1 MFRKTTILAL
11 ALISVLIVPGV
22 VMAQTSSD
30 LEVVLTKQT
39 PYPAEPGGTLDV
51 EIEIQNNGYAD
62 ANNYIVQIVPESP
75 FTLVTGQDAT
85 KSFSRISALDS
96 VKATFK
102 LTVSDTA
109 ISNSYDL
116 KFRLYPQSSPT
127 IYLEKS
133 VSIDVQGSTDFVID
147 SITTV
152 PENIEPGGRVD
163 LHVNIKNTGTGT
175 ARRVQG
181 SFAAESTSIVPILSG
196 GLVYVG
202 DVAPD
207 ETKDVK
213 LTIGIGPDL
222 DYGVYSSTL
231 TLSYKDENNAQQT
244 QSFDLGIPV
253 TGVILMDIISIEPD
267 YTGGT
272 LDIEVANKGTADASS
287 VEAKLF
293 IGGED
298 TGIDY
303 LSQLKATKKTTFSFP
318 LVMQGAGELVIDYVG
333 PDLKEGQI
341 RKDVVL
347 NFETPGGDTSGISI
361 LFWLIIIAV
370 IGFFVWR
377 RYFRK
382 KKKSR

>member
-1 MFRKTTILAL
+1 MFRKTMLLAS
-11 ALISVLIVPGV
+11 ALISVLILSGV
-22 VMAQTSSD
+22 SMAQTSSD
-30 LEVVLTKQT
+30 LQVVLTKQT
-39 PYPAEPGGTLDV
+39 PYPADPGGMLDV

-62 ANNYIVQIVPESP
+62 ANNYIVEIVPDSP

-85 KSFSRISALDS
+85 KTFSRISARNS
-96 VKATFK
+96 VKTTFK

-109 ISNSYDL
+109 ISNNYDL
-116 KFRLYPQSSPT
+116 KFRIYPQLSPD
-127 IYLEKS
+127 IYTERT
-133 VSIDVQGSTDFVID
+133 VSIDVQGSTNFVIEN
-147 SITTV
+147 ITTV
-152 PENIEPGGRVD
+152 PANIEPGGRVD
-163 LHVNIKNTGTGT
+163 LHVNIRNIGTGT
-175 ARRVQG
+175 ARQVQG

-196 GLVYVG
+196 GMVYVG
-202 DVAPD
+202 DIAP
-207 ETKDVK
+207 EGTKDVR
-213 LTIGIGPDL
+213 LTIGIGSDL
-222 DYGVYSSTL
+222 NYGVYSSTL

-253 TGVILMDIISIEPD
+253 TGVIIMDIISIEPD
-267 YTGGT
+267 YTRGT
-272 LDIEVANKGTADASS
+272 IDIEVANKGTADASS

-293 IGGED
+293 MGGEE

-347 NFETPGGDTSGISI
+347 NFEAPGGETSGISI
-361 LFWLIIIAV
+361 VFWFAV
-370 IGFFVWR
+370 IVIIGFFVWR

-382 KKKSR
+382 KKRSH